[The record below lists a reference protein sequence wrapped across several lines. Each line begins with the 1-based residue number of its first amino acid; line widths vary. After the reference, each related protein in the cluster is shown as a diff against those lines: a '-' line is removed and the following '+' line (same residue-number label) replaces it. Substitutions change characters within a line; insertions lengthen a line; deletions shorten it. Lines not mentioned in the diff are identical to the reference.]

1 MEADPGEGRRPPA
14 ELIFVG
20 GTGRSG
26 THIIGKLLGRS
37 ADLALIPVECRFHV
51 EEKGFPGLLAGDVS
65 KRKFIRRMRGF
76 WWKGFQRT
84 RKRGM
89 HRFIERDRYDAAL
102 EAFSERFDDEPEEAC
117 RRLFFD
123 LLWFRVE
130 RADARGIVEQS
141 TDVVAQ
147 APTLMRLFPEARFVH
162 VVRDGRDASASR
174 VSQTRGI
181 IHPRNRKQGIVWWEQ
196 RMARIAEGAREIPDD
211 RFLEISID
219 DLVANK
225 MARALVPIT
234 NFAGI
239 APGYRVRRYYKSRMN
254 AERANQGRWRRDLTV
269 CDAKEIDALYAA
281 ALDRLEAAGSTAVP
295 LLRRRLEEATGPAE
309 AAGVS

>member
-1 MEADPGEGRRPPA
+1 VEAQTSPERRETA
-14 ELIFVG
+14 ELVFVG

-37 ADLALIPVECRFHV
+37 ADLALVPVECRFHV
-51 EEKGFPGLLAGDVS
+51 EPRGFPGLLAGEVS
-65 KRKFIRRMRGF
+65 KRRFMRRMRGF
-76 WWKGFQRT
+76 WWKGLQRS
-84 RKRGM
+84 RRRGM

-102 EAFSERFDDEPEEAC
+102 AVFSERFDDDPTDAC

-123 LLWFRVE
+123 LLWFRAE

-141 TDVVAQ
+141 TDVIAQ
-147 APTLMRLFPEARFVH
+147 APTLVRLFPEARFVH

-174 VSQTRGI
+174 VSQTHGL
-181 IHPRNRKQGIVWWEQ
+181 IHPRNRKQGIAWWEE
-196 RMARIAEGAREIPDD
+196 RMERIAEGARAIPDD

-219 DLVANK
+219 HLVEAK
-225 MARALVPIT
+225 AARSLLPLT
-234 NFAGI
+234 NFAGV

-254 AERANQGRWRRDLTV
+254 AELANQGRWRRDLSV
-269 CDAKEIDALYAA
+269 CDAREIERLYAD

-295 LLRRRLEEATGPAE
+295 LLRRTLDTPEPTE